1 MKEFD
6 ELTKPGRS
14 GRLRRHVA
22 SLLASEYGL
31 AITKVFL
38 LSAHSV
44 NTLFLCEIVDGARVV
59 LRVGPPQSV
68 HPPGSEALE
77 SIMLAT
83 VTEEAQLSVPTML
96 PTTSGELTSSL
107 VGDFING
114 PRICS
119 LFTFVQG
126 KPIAAVS
133 VETAR
138 SLGILHATV
147 HTMMHE
153 AFTNVYL
160 SSDEA
165 FEMRST
171 LFFHNRNTLYTYES
185 EHGSMFREA
194 IDRVQLTV
202 EQLWREQPHTP
213 YAMHGD
219 FGFHNVL
226 QSGGQIF
233 PIDFQDCFI
242 GFDVQDLG
250 ISLADFRRPTLVPF
264 RDAYLAGYSELRPLP
279 EMPPTLLDTFTAQR
293 ILNVMNLQLNLAPHG
308 FVGYIDQNVE
318 WLRAWART

>member
-1 MKEFD
+1 MKDFD
-6 ELTKPGRS
+6 ALTKSGRS
-14 GRLRRHVA
+14 ARLRRHVS
-22 SLLASEYGL
+22 SLLAGEYGL
-31 AITKVFL
+31 NSTKITL

-77 SIMLAT
+77 TIMLAS
-83 VTEEAQLSVPTML
+83 VAEQAQLPVPRML
-96 PTTSGELTSSL
+96 PTNSGELTSSL

-126 KPIAAVS
+126 KPIAAVL

-160 SSDEA
+160 LSDEA

-171 LFFHNRNTLYTYES
+171 LYFHNRNILYTYES

-194 IDRVQLTV
+194 IDRVQLTI

-213 YAMHGD
+213 FAMHGD

-242 GFDVQDLG
+242 GFDVQDIG
-250 ISLADFRRPTLVPF
+250 ITLADFRRPSLAPF
-264 RDAYLAGYSELRPLP
+264 REAYLAGYAEIRHLP
-279 EMPPTLLDTFTAQR
+279 EMSPMLLDTFAAQR
-293 ILNVMNLQLNLAPHG
+293 ILNVMNLELNLAPHG
-308 FVGYIDQNVE
+308 FVGYMARNVE
-318 WLRAWART
+318 WIRTWVRG